1 MLRCSNGKKQ
11 KREIKNIRI
20 YVSIL
25 FVFYFWLVFVKSMNQ
40 ENKKLLTRLVDI
52 SRGKFSTINNGI
64 NPNTM
69 IPG

>member
-1 MLRCSNGKKQ
+1 MLKCSNVKKQ
-11 KREIKNIRI
+11 KRGIKNIGI
-20 YVSIL
+20 YVSFL
-25 FVFYFWLVFVKSMNQ
+25 FMLYFLVYVKSMNF